1 MNDVPDRNRRKQ
13 EIGDAF
19 RNEPY
24 LPPEVDPEI
33 YEAVCRRVG
42 ATTSYDVSVLISVLQ
57 DAIMMARRD
66 ERPTAPLDTFR
77 DWLMR
82 KQVESNR

>member
-1 MNDVPDRNRRKQ
+1 MNPVPDRNQRKQ
-13 EIGDAF
+13 EIGNAL

-24 LPPEVDPEI
+24 LPHEADPEI
-33 YEAVCRRVG
+33 YEAVCLHVG
-42 ATTSYDVSVLISVLQ
+42 ATTNHDIGILISVVQ

-66 ERPTAPLDTFR
+66 ERPTIPLDTFR

-82 KQVESNR
+82 KQME